1 MRSILR
7 STGLAAALVLA
18 GACDSS
24 TTTTTRSVRAL
35 GFLEFNGA
43 TGEVTVPVTVVA
55 GQNFT
60 VLVVTRGSGCTIPGD
75 TELTQSGA
83 NVDIFP
89 YDVTT
94 DGDDVTC
101 PSVVQ
106 NLVHQSSLRF
116 ETTGEKFIRVH
127 GRRHPG
133 NESITI
139 TRTVT
144 VQVAP

>member
-24 TTTTTRSVRAL
+24 TTTTTRSVRTL
-35 GFLEFNGA
+35 GFLEFNGV
-43 TGEVTVPVTVVA
+43 TGEVTVPVTIVA